1 MAKNNFQQIFNVIK
15 YFKNNFSNVLFHL
28 FIQTIILS
36 ITILNILKI
45 LSKTNCK
52 LKRYRIFSIQIQSN
66 EKITFEAYLK
76 LYDIFTSLL
85 LASTFI
91 SNVITVK
98 VTIPLDLFI

>member
-1 MAKNNFQQIFNVIK
+1 MLN
-15 YFKNNFSNVLFHL
+15 
-28 FIQTIILS
+28 TIIFS

-45 LSKTNCK
+45 LFKTNCK
-52 LKRYRIFSIQIQSN
+52 LKRYQIFSMQIQSN
-66 EKITFEAYLK
+66 EKITFEVYFK

-85 LASTFI
+85 LASIFI